1 MWTKQKSLRIILSQD
16 SFFKDQIFPTFLKV
30 NTLMCLLCLTPI
42 SSYCWFMGACLI
54 HGQIVPV
61 SDAFHLQPALMLPHI
76 SCWWLLKSK
85 PALHPSTANA
95 VSLLDLVHLFT
106 RQQNTHKHPW
116 HSPVVE
122 KYDSNNLG
130 FQAGTEW
137 YIYIPEERTL
147 EMITA
152 SRCHMTYLIWMM
164 LARTGIKMCF
174 VILFGFVMM
183 KTTKVTIRW

>member
-1 MWTKQKSLRIILSQD
+1 MSPVPHTHFFLLLVYGSLPHSWTDCSCLRCLPFTTSSQ
-16 SFFKDQIFPTFLKV
+16 
-30 NTLMCLLCLTPI
+30 
-42 SSYCWFMGACLI
+42 
-54 HGQIVPV
+54 
-61 SDAFHLQPALMLPHI
+61 LPHI

-152 SRCHMTYLIWMM
+152 SSCHMTYLIWMM
-164 LARTGIKMCF
+164 LARTRIKMCF

>member
-1 MWTKQKSLRIILSQD
+1 
-16 SFFKDQIFPTFLKV
+16 
-30 NTLMCLLCLTPI
+30 
-42 SSYCWFMGACLI
+42 MGTCLI

-61 SDAFHLQPALMLPHI
+61 SDAFHLQPALVLPHI
-76 SCWWLLKSK
+76 SSWWLLKSK
-85 PALHPSTANA
+85 SALHPSTANA

-116 HSPVVE
+116 HSPAVE

-130 FQAGTEW
+130 FQAGTGW

-152 SRCHMTYLIWMM
+152 SSCHITYLIQMM
-164 LARTGIKMCF
+164 LIRTSIKKCL

-183 KTTKVTIRW
+183 KTTKIMIRVIIIKIIPFFSIKIDLSIPIFFYCS